1 MRTGLRF
8 FLPILLLVL
17 PFAVIACGGDDDDAT
32 PTASSEETS
41 TPEAGETPDDP
52 ETPAG
57 GETPSAPETTEPTGE
72 FPVTVTD
79 LLGREVEI
87 AEAPQR
93 IVGLSPTAVEHVY
106 AVGGTVVGRV
116 ASAVYPPEVE
126 SAEEVGDA
134 YQPNLEAILALEP
147 DLVVADSIIQANPQL
162 RSAVEGLG
170 VPVVFAGANSYQD
183 VIDGLTVV
191 GEALGRQDAAEA
203 RIAEIEASLAEA
215 QEMVGDTEVSALVVI
230 GDRDRVIYAANDS
243 SYPGDLMSLLGITN
257 PLGGEPDSGPFPG
270 YTTAPPDLLIQSD
283 PDYLFTLSPAPPPAP
298 PLSQAIRLLPGIN
311 DMTAVQEGRI
321 GELDVQ
327 LMVQASGPRVDEALM
342 ALAEAVTAE

>member
-1 MRTGLRF
+1 MRTRLRL
-8 FLPILLLVL
+8 FLPFLLLGSLALVV
-17 PFAVIACGGDDDDAT
+17 AACGDDDDDDAT
-32 PTASSEETS
+32 PTIESTATAESS
-41 TPEAGETPDDP
+41 

-79 LLGREVEI
+79 LLGRTVEI
-87 AEAPQR
+87 AEAPQQ
-93 IVGLSPTAVEHVY
+93 IVALSPTAAENVY
-106 AVGGTVVGRV
+106 AVGGAVVGRV
-116 ASAVYPPEVE
+116 ASATYPPEIE
-126 SAEEVGDA
+126 SAEEVGDS

-162 RSAVEGLG
+162 RSAIEGLG

-191 GEALGRQDAAEA
+191 GEALGRQDAAAA

-215 QEMVGDTEVSALVVI
+215 QEMIGDREVSALVVI
-230 GDRDRVIYAANDS
+230 GDRDRVIYAANDN

-257 PLGGEPDSGPFPG
+257 PLGGESDSGPFPG
-270 YTTAPPDLLIQSD
+270 YTTAAPDLLLQSD

-298 PLSQAIRLLPGIN
+298 PLSQAIRLLPGVN
-311 DMTAVQEGRI
+311 DMTAVQNGQLA
-321 GELDVQ
+321 ELDVQ

-342 ALAEAVTAE
+342 ALAEAVAE